1 MDIID
6 SNEKK
11 IYILLFEKISWDSK
25 I

>member
-11 IYILLFEKISWDSK
+11 LIFCFSK
-25 I
+25 KSAEIAK